1 MYWQVYRHQA
11 CIVAAILM
19 HQNQESMHR
28 IGGTDALFSKKVHH
42 IGLTDRYRCTVLPMQ
57 IAAIQTNTATLH
69 RSGFTVDTM
78 D

>member
-1 MYWQVYRHQA
+1 
-11 CIVAAILM
+11 
-19 HQNQESMHR
+19 MHR
-28 IGGTDALFSKKVHH
+28 IGGTDALFSKKVHR